1 VETPTRKRVQASVTG
16 AVASAPETFGEP
28 LIAGEDDAEELAGI
42 ELLGRHHRISLKTV
56 VSVSCASSMIRT
68 GRMRLWEM

>member
-28 LIAGEDDAEELAGI
+28 LNAGEDEQRSWRESSSLDAI
-42 ELLGRHHRISLKTV
+42 T
-56 VSVSCASSMIRT
+56 ASH
-68 GRMRLWEM
+68 